1 MASMTTVES
10 FLSLRRRRQ
19 DVLRH
24 GAVSTQLTSVESP
37 TAGLECS
44 HDAIA
49 DGGGNSNRLLAGKSG
64 RALRASGIAR
74 FAVAGPVG
82 IVRSGSVVALRPS
95 ARRVVRPAAEGAS
108 SRVA

>member
-1 MASMTTVES
+1 MTP
-10 FLSLRRRRQ
+10 
-19 DVLRH
+19 
-24 GAVSTQLTSVESP
+24 SP
-37 TAGLECS
+37 TA
-44 HDAIA
+44 
-49 DGGGNSNRLLAGKSG
+49 AGIRIGYWQAKSG